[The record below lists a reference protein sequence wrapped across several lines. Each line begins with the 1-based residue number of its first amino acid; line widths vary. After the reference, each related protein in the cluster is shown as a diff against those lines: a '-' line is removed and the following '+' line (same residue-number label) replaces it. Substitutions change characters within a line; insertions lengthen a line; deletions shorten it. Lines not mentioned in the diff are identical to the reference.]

1 MQVEF
6 QVLRNGAVIFRKQ
19 YPRGPDWKFGVNVAD
34 ALTDFHQQNAG
45 IDLSDPDID
54 LKWIDVPP
62 NE

>member
-6 QVLRNGAVIFRKQ
+6 QVLRAGAVIFRKQ
-19 YPRGPDWKFGVNVAD
+19 YARGPDWKFGANVAD
-34 ALTDFHQQNAG
+34 ALAEFHHQLPN

-54 LKWIDVPP
+54 LKWTDVPP